1 MVPEKKSVF
10 SEAWVAGAGCLRQ
23 AGLAGLDQ
31 AKALAPP
38 LPPLL
43 HSPKAQ
49 SPPPRTSPSVRLFHP
64 SWQALPL
71 RPAAPGVLG
80 WEKRR
85 RRVPTD
91 CLCPQ
96 PRLQNWE
103 VGCRERMGVNDLHPG
118 EGGGHLFLPEPPPR
132 AVVRCCLLWGSPV
145 VSIVSSQ
152 QKVPS
157 KVARGV
163 GPTSEIIRS
172 CPSGATIRSC
182 PSGATP
188 ILSSLPPFP
197 QPSLCILPSDPVF
210 YCVLLG
216 LSSSLLSLLR
226 TTL

>member
-1 MVPEKKSVF
+1 MVPEKSVF

-38 LPPLL
+38 PPPLL

-152 QKVPS
+152 RKVPS

-172 CPSGATIRSC
+172 CPSGAT
-182 PSGATP
+182 P
-188 ILSSLPPFP
+188 ILSSLPS
-197 QPSLCILPSDPVF
+197 PSPPSAYSPPIFSSIVYSWGFHPLYFRFSEQLCEH
-210 YCVLLG
+210 
-216 LSSSLLSLLR
+216 R
-226 TTL
+226 H